1 MRSIEHAPPQFFHR
15 GPAPIA
21 RLIFFALLSVL
32 LMVLDARFG
41 YAEPLRQLI
50 ALAVYP
56 VQQLAIAPISVVTR
70 TREFFTSRT
79 ELLREN
85 AELRSEKLRGAQELL
100 TLEAAQAE
108 NEQLRQLLGAREKIP
123 GDPIFAEI
131 VYAGRD
137 PFSRKV
143 IVDKGGQQGVSLGQ
157 PVIDAAGVLG
167 QVTRVQPLL
176 AEVTLVTDKNHAIP
190 VQIVRNGLRG
200 VAYGSGD
207 GSTMELRH
215 MAANAEVEKGDLLVT
230 SGIDGIYPR
239 GLPVARVVRVERDA
253 AYAFA
258 KIICQPVAG
267 TDQRR
272 QVLVIARMEDTPGW
286 ADEGSR
292 AAKKAS
298 KAKRPARRGE

>member
-1 MRSIEHAPPQFFHR
+1 MEHAPPQFFHR

-21 RLIFFALLSVL
+21 RLAFFVLASIL
-32 LMVLDARFG
+32 LMVLDARFR
-41 YAEPLRQLI
+41 YAEPVRQAI

-56 VQQLAIAPISVVTR
+56 IQQLAIAPVSALAR
-70 TREFFTSRT
+70 TREFFASRA
-79 ELLREN
+79 ELHRDN
-85 AELRSEKLRGAQELL
+85 AELRAGQLRDAQALL
-100 TLEAAQAE
+100 ALEAVLRE
-108 NEQLRQLLGAREKIP
+108 NENLRQLLGAQTKLPARA
-123 GDPIFAEI
+123 IFAEI

-143 IVDKGGQQGVSLGQ
+143 IVDRGSQHGVGAGHA
-157 PVIDAAGVLG
+157 VIDAAGVLG

-176 AEVTLVTDKNHAIP
+176 AEVTLLTDKDHAIP
-190 VQIVRNGLRG
+190 VQLLRNGLRG

-230 SGIDGIYPR
+230 SGIDGVYPV

-258 KIICQPVAG
+258 KVVCQPVAG
-267 TDQRR
+267 IDRHR
-272 QVLVIARMEDTPGW
+272 QVLLLAKAEDTPAWSAESDRGKRG
-286 ADEGSR
+286 AR
-292 AAKKAS
+292 
-298 KAKRPARRGE
+298 AKRPRRSD

>member
-1 MRSIEHAPPQFFHR
+1 MEHAPPQFFHR

-21 RLIFFALLSVL
+21 RLTFFALLSAL

-41 YAEPLRQLI
+41 YAEPLRQLL

-56 VQQLAIAPISVVTR
+56 MQQLAIAPIAAVSR
-70 TREFFTSRT
+70 TRDFFTNQAQ
-79 ELLREN
+79 LLRDN
-85 AELRSEKLRGAQELL
+85 ADLRAEKLRDAQELL
-100 TLEAAQAE
+100 TLEAVLAE
-108 NEQLRQLLGAREKIP
+108 NEQLRQLIGARERVP

-137 PFSRKV
+137 PFNRKV
-143 IVDKGGQQGVSLGQ
+143 IVDRGANHGVKLGQ

-176 AEVTLVTDKNHAIP
+176 AEVTLVTDKNHAIT
-190 VQIVRNGLRG
+190 VQVVRNGLRG

-267 TDQRR
+267 TDQHR
-272 QVLVIARMEDTPGW
+272 QVLVIAPVDDAPAW
-286 ADEGSR
+286 ATEG
-292 AAKKAS
+292 AKGAKKAT
-298 KAKRPARRGE
+298 KAKRPAARRGE